1 MTFHRVLLLLAALL
15 IALTSAAPTSATSS
29 STDNEANV
37 TFVSAAATASS
48 ASAASA
54 SAASA
59 SDSASVAETLAPI
72 DTATGS
78 SSTFQLVESQACN
91 ETVSDFIYV
100 VYNKN
105 RALFDR
111 CVNDAQYQIF
121 PFLGTHPS
129 AAQVLAMASSD
140 ACVAVF
146 TGVARADPPECDITD
161 MPLKAAVE
169 TLLKIAV
176 DLDQDLA
183 ESPTTERFLG
193 MMYWRRDVNLA
204 AAAGLPCDSES
215 ELYAEYAAN
224 LETALANTN
233 IRVLEDYT
241 IVYQLASGSWTSD
254 GTTTF
259 ATLGSGS
266 GDDVVGTVTAE
277 DSDDAADS
285 DNSDADVGDDSEAD
299 SSSGSNAGVSLMP
312 WNSMASLVLLIAAS
326 VMA

>member
-1 MTFHRVLLLLAALL
+1 MTRSTALHRVVLLFAALL
-15 IALTSAAPTSATSS
+15 VAMASAAAASATSS
-29 STDNEANV
+29 STDAESNV

-48 ASAASA
+48 ASSA
-54 SAASA
+54 
-59 SDSASVAETLAPI
+59 SASVATTLAPI

-78 SSTFQLVESQACN
+78 SSTFQLVASQACN

-129 AAQVLAMASSD
+129 AAQVQAMASSD
-140 ACVAVF
+140 ACIAVF

-176 DLDQDLA
+176 DIAQDLA

-224 LETALANTN
+224 LKTALANTG
-233 IRVLEDYT
+233 IRVLDDYT
-241 IVYQLASGSWTSD
+241 IVYQLASGAWTAD
-254 GTTTF
+254 GSTTF
-259 ATLGSGS
+259 AALGSGS
-266 GDDVVGTVTAE
+266 GDDDVVGTVNAG
-277 DSDDAADS
+277 DSDDMAGS
-285 DNSDADVGDDSEAD
+285 GNSGVDVGDDSDAD
-299 SSSGSNAGVSLMP
+299 SLSSSGSNAGVSVTPFTSVVTLALLFI
-312 WNSMASLVLLIAAS
+312 ASAVA
-326 VMA
+326 

>member
-1 MTFHRVLLLLAALL
+1 MMYRVLLLLAALL
-15 IALTSAAPTSATSS
+15 LALTSAATTSS
-29 STDNEANV
+29 STGSEANV

-48 ASAASA
+48 TSAASA
-54 SAASA
+54 SASASA
-59 SDSASVAETLAPI
+59 TSASASASVAETLAPI

-78 SSTFQLVESQACN
+78 SSTFQLVASQACN

-204 AAAGLPCDSES
+204 AAAGLPCDSDS

-224 LETALANTN
+224 LETALANTS

-266 GDDVVGTVTAE
+266 GDDVVGTVTAG

-299 SSSGSNAGVSLMP
+299 SSSGSNAGVTLTP
-312 WNSMASLVLLIAAS
+312 WSSMVSLVLLIAAS
-326 VMA
+326 AMA